1 MHKGEWAIHEVLP
14 SLLCA
19 IGEADVRIATFSVS
33 EDSLRPLFFLT
44 DETKIRSL
52 TLLLDHTVKRH
63 KLDLLL
69 FAANIT
75 PISVSMPAMP
85 NCCWSKT
92 SSTGSASADLPTS
105 IRTTDGKP
113 VSGLPPV
120 TATTIFLKPLTR
132 PTPTLCPMQLSDEQ
146 LQQVEEMAAALLP
159 PSEIAILIRIDADQR
174 DLFCEI
180 CKNHTASDIY
190 TAYHRGRLQTK
201 YELRKTVIKLAK
213 AGSPAAEPLADKYMK
228 EQNIQE

>member
-1 MHKGEWAIHEVLP
+1 M
-14 SLLCA
+14 
-19 IGEADVRIATFSVS
+19 RIATFSVS

-44 DETKIRSL
+44 DEAKIRNL

-63 KLDLLL
+63 K
-69 FAANIT
+69 
-75 PISVSMPAMP
+75 
-85 NCCWSKT
+85 
-92 SSTGSASADLPTS
+92 
-105 IRTTDGKP
+105 
-113 VSGLPPV
+113 
-120 TATTIFLKPLTR
+120 
-132 PTPTLCPMQLSDEQ
+132 
-146 LQQVEEMAAALLP
+146 
-159 PSEIAILIRIDADQR
+159 R

-228 EQNIQE
+228 EQNIQD

>member
-52 TLLLDHTVKRH
+52 TLL
-63 KLDLLL
+63 
-69 FAANIT
+69 
-75 PISVSMPAMP
+75 
-85 NCCWSKT
+85 
-92 SSTGSASADLPTS
+92 
-105 IRTTDGKP
+105 
-113 VSGLPPV
+113 
-120 TATTIFLKPLTR
+120 
-132 PTPTLCPMQLSDEQ
+132 
-146 LQQVEEMAAALLP
+146 P

-180 CKNHTASDIY
+180 CKNHTSSDIY

>member
-44 DETKIRSL
+44 DEAKIRNL

-63 KLDLLL
+63 K
-69 FAANIT
+69 
-75 PISVSMPAMP
+75 
-85 NCCWSKT
+85 
-92 SSTGSASADLPTS
+92 
-105 IRTTDGKP
+105 
-113 VSGLPPV
+113 
-120 TATTIFLKPLTR
+120 
-132 PTPTLCPMQLSDEQ
+132 
-146 LQQVEEMAAALLP
+146 
-159 PSEIAILIRIDADQR
+159 R

-180 CKNHTASDIY
+180 CKNHTSSDIY

>member
-1 MHKGEWAIHEVLP
+1 MK
-14 SLLCA
+14 
-19 IGEADVRIATFSVS
+19 
-33 EDSLRPLFFLT
+33 
-44 DETKIRSL
+44 
-52 TLLLDHTVKRH
+52 
-63 KLDLLL
+63 
-69 FAANIT
+69 
-75 PISVSMPAMP
+75 
-85 NCCWSKT
+85 
-92 SSTGSASADLPTS
+92 
-105 IRTTDGKP
+105 
-113 VSGLPPV
+113 
-120 TATTIFLKPLTR
+120 
-132 PTPTLCPMQLSDEQ
+132 LSDEQ

-180 CKNHTASDIY
+180 CKNYTTSDIY

>member
-44 DETKIRSL
+44 DEAKIRSL
-52 TLLLDHTVKRH
+52 T
-63 KLDLLL
+63 
-69 FAANIT
+69 
-75 PISVSMPAMP
+75 
-85 NCCWSKT
+85 
-92 SSTGSASADLPTS
+92 
-105 IRTTDGKP
+105 
-113 VSGLPPV
+113 
-120 TATTIFLKPLTR
+120 
-132 PTPTLCPMQLSDEQ
+132 
-146 LQQVEEMAAALLP
+146 LLP

-180 CKNHTASDIY
+180 CKSHTASDIY